1 MEKDNLDVVNLV
13 RSIQR
18 AEGHTDCFRRSPE
31 GCDQPGCAW
40 RPYCLENFQSLYEEG
55 QQMDNVGD
63 G

>member
-18 AEGHTDCFRRSPE
+18 AEGHTDCFRRNPE
-31 GCDQPGCAW
+31 LCDQPGCAW
-40 RPYCLENFQSLYEEG
+40 RPYCLENFQSPGERS
-55 QQMDNVGD
+55 QPMDNPGN